1 MDVGNSPST
10 HASDFL
16 ENSSEHPRIEADVAC
31 HPGGVRKTSP
41 ASRPVGETHTCL
53 NNAPPK
59 QPQRRPPLQN
69 RRSIWPSTRSSSAA
83 IPIRSHY
90 SAHTI
95 SKRPPASAGSFVRF
109 ILAPSPPP
117 SASPIRKGPSKQT
130 NSAPKVFLKQPCRKP
145 SKTAPPRPAIAF
157 NTDSPPA
164 PPTSNTT
171 PTPSPSFSVS
181 SICT

>member
-59 QPQRRPPLQN
+59 QPQRRPVPQN

-83 IPIRSHY
+83 ILIRSHC

-95 SKRPPASAGSFVRF
+95 SKRPPATAGSFARSIPV
-109 ILAPSPPP
+109 PSPPP
-117 SASPIRKGPSKQT
+117 SASPTPGPPSKQT
-130 NSAPKVFLKQPCRKP
+130 SSVPKVFSKQLCRKL
-145 SKTAPPRPAIAF
+145 SKTAPPR
-157 NTDSPPA
+157 
-164 PPTSNTT
+164 
-171 PTPSPSFSVS
+171 
-181 SICT
+181 